1 MWTIRPTSP
10 PGAPGCW
17 VVNHYGPTEATVG
30 VSTHDVTGGA
40 GPTPIGRPLPAARL
54 YVLDA
59 RMRPVPVGVPGEL
72 YRAGDLARWRADGAL
87 EFLGRRDEQVKVRG
101 YRVELGEVAAALT
114 RCPGVGQAV
123 VLLRDGHLVGYL
135 ERASA
140 RAEALPAS
148 RLRRVLLDTLPEYM

>member
-72 YRAGDLARWRADGAL
+72 YLGGDRLARGYAGQPAATARAFVPDPFGPPGGRMYRTGDLARWRAD
-87 EFLGRRDEQVKVRG
+87 
-101 YRVELGEVAAALT
+101 
-114 RCPGVGQAV
+114 
-123 VLLRDGHLVGYL
+123 
-135 ERASA
+135 
-140 RAEALPAS
+140 
-148 RLRRVLLDTLPEYM
+148 